1 MTSSRLPSSHIDMH
15 DKTPFVIP
23 AALGSELSRGQVSS
37 GGRALEL

>member
-1 MTSSRLPSSHIDMH
+1 MTSSRVPNFHIDIQ

-37 GGRALEL
+37 GGRALDL